1 MNLKNGAT
9 VLKTVSQGMK
19 KMAQKMCTKN
29 STAQKEGGRG
39 LKIFLEVVWVTGFIG
54 KLWSDSRVKIEAL
67 KFSTLFAISGT
78 QTVRGRPGPPFF
90 LTLNEPS
97 LIDLIQ
103 RCTVIKCGAESAPN
117 TF

>member
-1 MNLKNGAT
+1 MKNGAT

-39 LKIFLEVVWVTGFIG
+39 LKIFLEVAWVTGFIG

-67 KFSTLFAISGT
+67 KFNF
-78 QTVRGRPGPPFF
+78 
-90 LTLNEPS
+90 
-97 LIDLIQ
+97 
-103 RCTVIKCGAESAPN
+103 
-117 TF
+117 